1 MHHPS
6 SLYFGCLQHPRQL
19 WSCPLYFWS
28 YAPSFFLIFWL
39 FATSTSVVVLSFI
52 FLVVCTILLPYILV
66 VCNIHVSCG
75 LVLYIFGRMHH
86 PSSLYFG
93 CLQHPRQLWSCP
105 LYFLIFTILGTQDH
119 SGSWFK
125 QNVPNHTEPQMLS
138 LHCTMCC
145 LYSRIP

>member
-52 FLVVCTILLPYILV
+52 FLVVCTILLPYILI

-75 LVLYIFGRMHH
+75 LVLYIFGFS
-86 PSSLYFG
+86 PSLEDE
-93 CLQHPRQLWSCP
+93 
-105 LYFLIFTILGTQDH
+105 TIPGLGSNKMSRITLNLKCSH
-119 SGSWFK
+119 CTGLL
-125 QNVPNHTEPQMLS
+125 QML
-138 LHCTMCC
+138 
-145 LYSRIP
+145 